1 MSRYFPLWSLALLGL
16 FLISDLDRALMEWLL
31 WGSVTVFLTQ
41 SLVREFLPERLAW
54 QRKWIERVLDG
65 LGWVLRALLAIQL
78 IQPLLQFMRDP
89 DWLGIAAP
97 AAILIPV
104 ATIFVV
110 TGGWAS
116 FRAKYIKS
124 TKEN

>member
-31 WGSVTVFLTQ
+31 WGIVTVFLTQ
-41 SLVREFLPERLAW
+41 SIVREFLPERLDW
-54 QRKWIERVLDG
+54 QRKWIERCLDI
-65 LGWVLRALLAIQL
+65 LGWILMIPLAVQL
-78 IQPLLQFMRDP
+78 IQLFLQFIRDP
-89 DWLGIAAP
+89 DWLGVAAP

-110 TGGWAS
+110 TGGWAA
-116 FRAKYIKS
+116 FRDKYIKS